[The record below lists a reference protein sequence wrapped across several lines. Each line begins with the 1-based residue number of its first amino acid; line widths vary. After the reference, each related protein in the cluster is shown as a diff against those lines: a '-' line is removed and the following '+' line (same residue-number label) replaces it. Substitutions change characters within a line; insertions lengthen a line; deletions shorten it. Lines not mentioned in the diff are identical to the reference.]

1 MAGSNIRAAAV
12 QAQLNP
18 EQKAKVD
25 DLSKLLDTH
34 RALLNLPSGQ
44 AQQKFQSLPA
54 DQQQGLTTM
63 FADDGK
69 TQKTGWLDTVKHYA
83 SPIGTAGKAALQ
95 GLVEVGDFMTRLYRT
110 SAVAR
115 AQADTL
121 PRGGFS
127 GIKAAWDIA
136 NDKGEL
142 VLDPNRIE
150 KAKEKYGA
158 DRISVAI
165 KADQG
170 MPLDEIQAT
179 GTPEEQRIAAEA
191 AQNQDNLFQDAIDA
205 VKAAKYSPGRQVA
218 NTILPESLEGSGF
231 LYKGVSGTVDTAYR
245 LFADPTL
252 LLGKAK
258 KAYDVANY
266 AMFKIAGNAKNV
278 DKVFTNPRV
287 VNFFDTYGA
296 QLDELGK
303 ARKAKD
309 IIKAEEA
316 STMLRRI
323 APEFG
328 PSAVDE
334 FIKAGVKNAETAK
347 NYLANHADVKA
358 IIAGQPARVTPLI
371 PRLDLSRQIRIN
383 ALTAGDKILN
393 IDKVGQKL
401 VSALYGTAPAYDDIN
416 AGLVSGSD
424 RAAILEGRV
433 GKLKGPTGVVR
444 FSTNQI
450 QGRLDRF
457 AAKFTTIPYFPNGFF
472 DVASPNAS
480 DQIYRISRLT
490 NSRYHSK
497 IIAEAFAA
505 GTEGQKK
512 QIFKGLWNTVA
523 EIRGVPKSQAG
534 MTYMDEFAGRGLE
547 KKYAADIV
555 VDGVNKGNPANF
567 NGQQVALF
575 PYQLSSGIAVPSIV
589 DLDRLSA
596 RAGLI
601 GRIMGL
607 SHQKW
612 VEKMTSLWTIGTL
625 AGPRFALRNA
635 TEDLM
640 VHLAIG
646 DSPWGIVRG
655 RLLSSRLRLARGGTG
670 GESIGKVLKNQATL
684 NMQANELG
692 VIQKLVRRKELAA
705 YKAKLD
711 AATSADE
718 VRSIMAEAV
727 MHNSLGYKVD
737 PEGAR
742 YIAEFAKY
750 GNLDNLLADISEGG
764 KNAYSGGDQYL
775 SAANDVAKYG
785 KMEPIEING
794 AKYVQAT
801 GEKAFTNFNPV
812 ASEQSRMSWLIQL
825 GITSNDALAK
835 IALKNLNNEEVALRE
850 MASYLSKLPDAE
862 LKRFELYSEGLGG
875 NINVHAK
882 KAFDAVKNLYS
893 KRNGDINENLLAKV
907 RKVDKDGNIVVSTKE
922 LSIED
927 LPTAKDTALTPEF
940 ISGPT
945 LVPVAE
951 SGNFAAS
958 LTDRAWDAM
967 GEANARFSRE
977 PIVLNELIRYRKEMA
992 DSGYEKHVMDFYT
1005 KGLEGEKLIKAQEYA
1020 RKQILATAEDL
1031 AKNRVLSY
1039 VDNPAVRSQLAMS
1052 ARNFARFYRATE
1064 DFYRRVYRTVRYNPE
1079 SIRRA
1084 TLTYEGITHSG
1095 FVQQDDNGDSYFFY
1109 PGLTP
1114 VYQTMSGI
1122 ASAFGAPEAFKTPMP
1137 VEFGGKLNMITPSMN
1152 PDSLFPTFAG
1162 PVAALPLKFVFNL
1175 VPQFD
1180 GLEKALLG
1188 KYSEDQPMINAIF
1201 PAHLTRFLSTMDR
1214 NERNSQYA
1222 SAMRKAATY
1231 LEATGHGVKPT
1242 WNEATQQWIAPT
1254 PAELEEYKSK
1264 LQASSASILAV
1275 RFITGFFAPASPQTT
1290 LKSEMAQWARDNERV
1305 NFKQVYNNLVNRY
1318 NGNVDRAMQEWIA
1331 LYPDQM
1337 PYTVGESETD
1347 TVTSARAIDG
1357 SIEWLKNNNDV
1368 VDKYREGSMFL
1379 MPRVGEF
1386 NFDAY
1391 KLLISQGLTRSKRVE
1406 TFLQDVS
1413 TARDVQFYYQ
1423 QKDNF
1428 DAQLAQTYSDP
1439 AKKALKDQWDQW
1451 SKQFKGARPLLQ
1463 SELGQGSERAIKRQI
1478 AYKDLQNML
1487 LDPSVRKANPQAF
1500 DVISQMSKIYDDYVY
1515 NKDLTVGSG
1524 AASNAYKD
1532 ILQQNVK
1539 AQLQKLAES
1548 NPNALNVYN
1557 VIFSRL
1563 VGD

>member
-1 MAGSNIRAAAV
+1 MANPNLKTAAL
-12 QAQLNP
+12 QANLKPNQ
-18 EQKAKVD
+18 QQQVD

-34 RALLNLPSGQ
+34 RNLLNLPAAQ
-44 AQQKFQSLPA
+44 AQQKYQQLPA
-54 DQQQGLTTM
+54 SQQESLNNM
-63 FADDGK
+63 FGDTGVEK
-69 TQKTGWLDTVKHYA
+69 KTGWLESVKHYNPVFGFGGA
-83 SPIGTAGKAALQ
+83 VVK
-95 GLVEVGDFMTRLYRT
+95 GLTEVGDLMTRLYRT

-115 AQADTL
+115 YQADRI
-121 PRGGFS
+121 PQGQGFA

-136 NDKGEL
+136 GDKGEL
-142 VLDPNRIE
+142 VLDPTRIE
-150 KAKEKYGA
+150 NARAKYGA
-158 DRISVAI
+158 DRVSVAI

-179 GTPEEQRIAAEA
+179 GTPAEQIIAANA
-191 AQNQDNLFQDAIDA
+191 AQNKDNLFQDAIDA
-205 VKAAKYSPGRQVA
+205 VKAAKYSPGRQIA
-218 NTILPESLEGSGF
+218 NFALPEGLEGSGL
-231 LYKGVSGTVDTAYR
+231 LYKGISGTVDTGYR
-245 LFADPTL
+245 VFADPTL
-252 LLGKAK
+252 ALGKAK
-258 KAYDVANY
+258 KAYDAANY
-266 AMFKIAGNAKNV
+266 AMYKIAGNAANV

-287 VNFFDTYGA
+287 VQFFDTYGA
-296 QLDELGK
+296 QLDELNK

-309 IIKAEEA
+309 LVKATDA
-316 STMLRRI
+316 QTMLKRI

-334 FIKAGVKNAETAK
+334 FIKAGVKDAATAK

-358 IIAGQPARVTPLI
+358 IIGGQPARVTPLI
-371 PRLDLSRQIRIN
+371 PRLDAPRQIRISV
-383 ALTAGDKILN
+383 LTTGDKILN

-401 VSALYGTAPAYDDIN
+401 VRALYGTAPAVDDIN
-416 AGLVSGSD
+416 AGLVQNAEQI
-424 RAAILEGRV
+424 AALEKGV
-433 GKLKGPTGVVR
+433 GKLKGPTGVLR
-444 FSTNQI
+444 FTDNQI

-472 DVASPNAS
+472 DVSAPDAST
-480 DQIYRISRLT
+480 QVYRIARLT
-490 NSRYHSK
+490 NSRYHAK
-497 IIAEAFAA
+497 VIAEAFQA

-523 EIRGVPKSQAG
+523 ETRGVSKSNAG
-534 MTYMDEFAGRGLE
+534 MTYMEEFAGRGLE

-555 VDGVNKGNPANF
+555 VDGVNKGNPADF

-575 PYQLSSGIAVPSIV
+575 PYQLSTGIAVPSIV

-601 GRIMGL
+601 GRLMGL

-646 DSPWGIVRG
+646 DSPWGIVKG
-655 RLLSSRLRLARGGTG
+655 RLLSSRLRLAKGITG
-670 GESIGKVLKNQATL
+670 NESIKDVLKKQVTL
-684 NMQANELG
+684 DMEPGELG
-692 VIQKLVRRKELAA
+692 VIQKLVRRKELDA
-705 YKAKLD
+705 YKAKLAEAKSVD
-711 AATSADE
+711 D

-727 MHNSLGYKVD
+727 MHNSLAYKVD
-737 PEGAR
+737 AEGSA

-750 GNLDNLLADISEGG
+750 GNLDNLLSDISEGG
-764 KNAYSGGDQYL
+764 KNAFSGGDQYL

-785 KMEPIEING
+785 KMAPIEING

-801 GEKAFTNFNPV
+801 GEKAFTNFNPI

-825 GITSNDALAK
+825 GITSNDSLAK
-835 IALKNLNNEEVALRE
+835 IAVKHLDDEETALKE
-850 MASYLSKLPDAE
+850 MAKYLSKLSPAE
-862 LKRFELYSEGLGG
+862 LNRFELYSEGLGG
-875 NINVHAK
+875 NISVHAK
-882 KAFDAVKNLYS
+882 KAYDAVRNLYS
-893 KRNGDINENLLAKV
+893 KRNGDINKDLLAKV
-907 RKVDKDGNIVVSTKE
+907 RKIDKDGNIVVSTKE

-927 LPTAKDTALTPEF
+927 LPGTKDSKLTPEF

-977 PIVLNELIRYRKEMA
+977 PIVLNELIRIRKDMA
-992 DSGYEKHVMDFYT
+992 ASGYEQRIMDFYT
-1005 KGLEGEKLIKAQEYA
+1005 KGLEGEKLAKATEYA
-1020 RKQILATAEDL
+1020 KKQILSTAEDL
-1031 AKNRVLSY
+1031 AKNRVLAY

-1052 ARNFARFYRATE
+1052 VRNFARFYRATE

-1114 VYQTMSGI
+1114 VYQVMSDL
-1122 ASAFGAPEAFKTPMP
+1122 ATTFGAPEAFKTPMP

-1162 PVAALPLKFVFNL
+1162 PVAAIPMKFVFNL

-1180 GLEKALLG
+1180 NLERSLLG

-1201 PAHLTRFLSTMDR
+1201 PAHVTRFISAMDR

-1242 WNEATQQWIAPT
+1242 YDPTTGQWIAPT
-1254 PAELEEYKSK
+1254 PGELEDYKTK
-1264 LQASSASILAV
+1264 LQASASSILAL

-1290 LKSEMAQWARDNERV
+1290 LKSDMAQWARDNERV

-1318 NGNVDRAMQEWIA
+1318 NGDVDKAMGEWIK

-1337 PYTVGESETD
+1337 PYTVGESESD
-1347 TVTSARAIDG
+1347 TITAARAVDG
-1357 SIEWLKNNNDV
+1357 SVEWLDKNNDV
-1368 VDKYREGSMFL
+1368 VNKYREGAMFL

-1391 KLLISQGLTRSKRVE
+1391 KLLISQGLTRSKRVD
-1406 TFLQDVS
+1406 TFLQDVQ

-1423 QKDNF
+1423 QKDGF
-1428 DAQLAQTYSDP
+1428 DAQLAQTYSDG
-1439 AKKALKDQWDQW
+1439 AKKALKDKWDAW
-1451 SKQFKGARPLLQ
+1451 STQFKGARPLLQ
-1463 SELGQGSERAIKRQI
+1463 SELGQGSERAIKRQT
-1478 AYKDLQNML
+1478 AYRDIQNML
-1487 LDPSVRKANPQAF
+1487 LDPTARKANPQAF
-1500 DVISQMSKIYDDYVY
+1500 DTIQQMSKIYDNYVY
-1515 NKDLTVGSG
+1515 SRDVSVGAG
-1524 AASNAYKD
+1524 AASAAYKD
-1532 ILQQNVK
+1532 ILKQNVK
-1539 AQLQKLAES
+1539 AQLEKLAEN

-1563 VGD
+1563 IGD